1 MKYKLILCLSFIFLL
16 LTSCQKNDTPVTPI
30 TDALKISAYV
40 YDENGETWSLQKL
53 NLNEPKNLVPVHVLE
68 NEGVDMVNLHL
79 YFEYEDGICIM
90 SAPNRDVQLSV
101 GRNGGIWQRGEDE
114 STRVWDSHNNYELI
128 LSRAGYMAFA
138 PFGGRNRNMNFREH
152 EEYFVLYDN
161 FEPYI
166 GQEYLLTV
174 KACDFD
180 KVPVITAQVK
190 LTSLED
196 AAYEGEGVSRYFSIE
211 LVSYDYSDIY
221 KMMEGAG

>member
-1 MKYKLILCLSFIFLL
+1 MKYKLILCLAFVFLFF
-16 LTSCQKNDTPVTPI
+16 SACNKNDTPVTPI
-30 TDALKISAYV
+30 TEALKISAYV
-40 YDENGETWSLQKL
+40 YDENGETWSMQQLR
-53 NLNEPKNLVPVHVLE
+53 LNEPKNLVPTAVLE
-68 NEGVDMVNLHL
+68 NEGVDMTNFNLH
-79 YFEYEDGICIM
+79 FEYEDGICIM
-90 SAPNRDVQLSV
+90 SAPERDIQLSV

-114 STRVWDSHNNYELI
+114 STRVFDCENNFELT

-138 PFGGRNRNMNFREH
+138 PFGAYNQNINYCGSKEFA
-152 EEYFVLYDN
+152 VLFDN

-166 GQEYLLTV
+166 GQEYILTV

-190 LTSLED
+190 FTSLED
-196 AAYEGEGVSRYFSIE
+196 AAYDDGGSRYFSIE